1 MLGALVVA
9 VLLGVAAAR
18 PQNPAENEVI
28 PILRS
33 TNELQAD
40 GSYQWSYETGNGIV
54 AEESGYQ
61 KDVTDDAGQPSQG
74 TAAQGSYSYTSPEG
88 IVITVTYTADE
99 NGFQPIGDHLPTPPP
114 IPEAIQRALELIQR
128 TSRATAA
135 RKAHRAARR
144 AARAR
149 RA

>member
-1 MLGALVVA
+1 VVA